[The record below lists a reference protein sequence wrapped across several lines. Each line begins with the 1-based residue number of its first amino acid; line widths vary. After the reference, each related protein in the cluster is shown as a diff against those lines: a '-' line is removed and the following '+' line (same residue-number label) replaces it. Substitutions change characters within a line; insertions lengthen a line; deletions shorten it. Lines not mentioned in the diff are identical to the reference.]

1 MKTKSTTFAL
11 ARFLTIWILP
21 LLVGLG
27 IYTFIY
33 AKGGSYFTNDPSACA
48 NCHVMREYYD
58 GWLKSSH
65 HSIAVCNDCHA
76 PKGMIRKY
84 YTKARNGFWH
94 SYAFTLNNFSDNLSI
109 KLNNYKI
116 AQETCINCHLEL
128 TESITY
134 FQSHPNS
141 DCIHCHGAV
150 GHPKK

>member
-1 MKTKSTTFAL
+1 MKTQSKTFAI
-11 ARFLTIWILP
+11 ARFLTIWVVP
-21 LLVGLG
+21 LLVALG

-33 AKGGSYFTNDPSACA
+33 AKGGSYLTNDPAACA

-65 HSIAVCNDCHA
+65 HTMAVCNDCHA
-76 PKGMIRKY
+76 PKGFFGKY
-84 YTKARNGFWH
+84 YTKASNGFWH
-94 SYAFTLNNFSDNLSI
+94 SYAFTLDNFSDNLTI
-109 KLNNYKI
+109 KPSNYKI
-116 AQETCINCHLEL
+116 AQEACINCHLEL

-134 FQSHPNS
+134 FGSHPNS